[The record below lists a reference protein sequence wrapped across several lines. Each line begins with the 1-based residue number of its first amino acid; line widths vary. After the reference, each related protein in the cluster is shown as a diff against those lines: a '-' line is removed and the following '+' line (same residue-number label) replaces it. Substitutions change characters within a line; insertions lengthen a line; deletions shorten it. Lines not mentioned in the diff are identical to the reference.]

1 MIKDIKSRW
10 YKVSIKNKLL
20 IFFTTVIVCV
30 SWISFYS
37 NNEAYKFVEQFKDNL
52 NSHFTINKL
61 FVQLQENTQVIKNY
75 LKNMKKE
82 DLEKYKESVNSI
94 NTTLEQ
100 VEKNS
105 KGMKMNALIRA
116 IKNSLISYYRE
127 CDIAI
132 SIRKD
137 MYNEQNY
144 YEHVYKAVSISTYIQ
159 NYVHQLLY
167 VSLSESSLFYNELA
181 NKVKIMR
188 IITFSIIILIF
199 LLCMAFGIIFS
210 NLLLAPI
217 KKLAQAS
224 IEISE
229 GNLNVKK
236 IWVKSTDEL
245 GILANSF
252 NKMSA
257 NLRTLVNDL
266 RTKSIVENKLHE
278 EELKNLKMQQLLKEA
293 KFVALQ
299 SQINPHFLFNTLNT
313 ISRTSM
319 FEEAGITTKLIQSL
333 SNLLRYSLGNHT
345 KEVPLSKELNII
357 KEYLYIQQ
365 YRFKDRIKFDIKC
378 NMDIDHIYIPCFT
391 LQPLVENAIIH
402 GIEPKE
408 KGGKVR
414 IKIMKKNNKVFIKI
428 IDNGLGISKERLQ
441 HIFNHK
447 EMNSKGHTTMIGIKN
462 VMNRL
467 NIYFN
472 DEDSFKIKSKLRL
485 GTVVVISFV
494 EKKKEGE

>member
-1 MIKDIKSRW
+1 MIKNIKSRW

-61 FVQLQENTQVIKNY
+61 FVQLQENTQVIKIY

-82 DLEKYKESVNSI
+82 DLERYKESVNSI
-94 NTTLEQ
+94 NITLEQ

-188 IITFSIIILIF
+188 IITFSIII
-199 LLCMAFGIIFS
+199 
-210 NLLLAPI
+210 
-217 KKLAQAS
+217 
-224 IEISE
+224 
-229 GNLNVKK
+229 
-236 IWVKSTDEL
+236 
-245 GILANSF
+245 
-252 NKMSA
+252 
-257 NLRTLVNDL
+257 
-266 RTKSIVENKLHE
+266 
-278 EELKNLKMQQLLKEA
+278 
-293 KFVALQ
+293 
-299 SQINPHFLFNTLNT
+299 
-313 ISRTSM
+313 
-319 FEEAGITTKLIQSL
+319 
-333 SNLLRYSLGNHT
+333 
-345 KEVPLSKELNII
+345 
-357 KEYLYIQQ
+357 
-365 YRFKDRIKFDIKC
+365 
-378 NMDIDHIYIPCFT
+378 
-391 LQPLVENAIIH
+391 
-402 GIEPKE
+402 
-408 KGGKVR
+408 
-414 IKIMKKNNKVFIKI
+414 
-428 IDNGLGISKERLQ
+428 
-441 HIFNHK
+441 
-447 EMNSKGHTTMIGIKN
+447 
-462 VMNRL
+462 
-467 NIYFN
+467 
-472 DEDSFKIKSKLRL
+472 
-485 GTVVVISFV
+485 
-494 EKKKEGE
+494 